1 MSSVRF
7 ALLLAAIAILPLTAA
22 AQSSPSPAPA
32 PGRLWLAAGGAATTK
47 RGNCRNCEE
56 PGPYIHTASVLV
68 DGGVRVNGTM
78 DGGVEFMWVPG
89 EAAGGDQNRVT
100 VILAVA
106 QFRPWSSQGFFIK
119 GGMGMGFVRNWVY
132 TGGADT
138 KPPYTSKALSV
149 MYGGGW
155 EFLRGRRLGVEVYG
169 VHHAVALGDL
179 QTSTFLAENI
189 MGNLWSAGAA
199 IVIR

>member
-1 MSSVRF
+1 MW
-7 ALLLAAIAILPLTAA
+7 I
-22 AQSSPSPAPA
+22 
-32 PGRLWLAAGGAATTK
+32 AAGGAATTK
-47 RGNCRNCEE
+47 KGDCRNCEE
-56 PGPYIHTASVLV
+56 PGPYIHTGSALV
-68 DGGVRVNGTM
+68 DAGVRVNRQM

-89 EAAGGDQNRVT
+89 EASTGDQNRVT
-100 VILAVA
+100 LLLAVA